1 MKRPL
6 HHGSVSHPY
15 IFRFDILEAFR
26 ARENETGIKKRRARG
41 EDSGEIQTS
50 EDSQKILKAPSGFSH
65 FKKNFKEKVLTGPA
79 FSFQASNT
87 VAIIHMLAMPCL
99 AAVPFGYNLGLFPIN
114 TTCGC
119 QCFYE
124 QPGCLCKTKT
134 AKEERT
140 LRERMLTKMA
150 FDSEAKWLGQY
161 KMGGM

>member
-1 MKRPL
+1 MKQEL
-6 HHGSVSHPY
+6 
-15 IFRFDILEAFR
+15 
-26 ARENETGIKKRRARG
+26 KKEEQG
-41 EDSGEIQTS
+41 ERIQGKYRHQKTHK
-50 EDSQKILKAPSGFSH
+50 KILKAPSGFSH

-99 AAVPFGYNLGLFPIN
+99 ATVPFRYNLGLFPIN
-114 TTCGC
+114 TTCGH